1 MLIVNWEGRINSA
14 AHDNGS
20 VQMAADRRRFAWMNA
35 VLTFLVALA
44 LFFVPAAGLQAM
56 QCHDHQTQGHS
67 SSEQSSVLAKDVH
80 ASSPGG
86 FHTPDHKN
94 CCAVQ
99 CGFCIV
105 LASAD
110 RTEAPAMIGSSLHFV
125 WGNQTGSGLALSPTL
140 GPPRFSV

>member
-1 MLIVNWEGRINSA
+1 MAHTSLQADGA
-14 AHDNGS
+14 AH
-20 VQMAADRRRFAWMNA
+20 VAADHRRFAWMNA

-44 LFFVPAAGLQAM
+44 LFFVPAAGGEAM
-56 QCHDHQTQGHS
+56 QCHDHQAHGHFG
-67 SSEQSSVLAKDVH
+67 SEQASVLAKDVH

-110 RTEAPAMIGSSLHFV
+110 RTEAPATIGSSLHFV
-125 WGNQTGSGLALSPTL
+125 WGNQTGSGLALPPTL